1 MSTLAQLIAY
11 LASIFD
17 VLIFARVLL
26 SWIPI
31 GDNPTL
37 RSIAGV
43 IYAATEPILA
53 PIRRILPPM
62 GGLDLSPIVAMV
74 LLQVISTMFTRLVL

>member
-1 MSTLAQLIAY
+1 MAQLIAY

>member
-74 LLQVISTMFTRLVL
+74 LLQVISTMFTRLVM